1 MPLRSAPLAP
11 AELAEIIEQVLTL
24 GVPIV
29 PTTKFRRRGRERNFT
44 IEDAIEVF
52 RTGTITRDPIW
63 NETHEDWNYDILGF
77 DVEGQPLTIRFAVLP
92 RRGGVILITGF

>member
-1 MPLRSAPLAP
+1 MPPKPPPLLP

-24 GVPIV
+24 GVPII
-29 PTTKFRRRGRERNFT
+29 PTAKFRRRGRERNFT

-63 NETHEDWNYDILGF
+63 NETHQDWNYDVVGL
-77 DVEGQPLTIRFAVLP
+77 DLEAQPLTIRIAVAP
-92 RRGGVILITGF
+92 DRSGVTLISGF